1 MPFAPHNCNTGNG
14 ALQMKADMNNLTE
27 LEKHCGYQFKNINL
41 LRQALTHTSYANEH
55 KLGHLGSNERLE
67 FLGDAVLETV
77 SSECLFRM
85 YPNLPEGQL
94 TTLRASLVC
103 EPTLA
108 FDAKAI
114 NLSDYLLLGKG
125 EEQTGGRGRD
135 SIVSD
140 ALESVIGALYLD
152 GGMEPASKFIM
163 TYIMNDIGS
172 KQLFRDSKTK
182 LQEIIQAESGEE
194 VVYTLISESGPDHN
208 KNFEVSVSHKGR
220 ILGEGSGRS
229 KKAAEQRAAYQA
241 LLKLK
246 KA

>member
-1 MPFAPHNCNTGNG
+1 MYSEI
-14 ALQMKADMNNLTE
+14 KNLSE
-27 LEKHCGYQFKNINL
+27 LEKRCGYRFHNVGL

-77 SSECLFRM
+77 SSECLYKM
-85 YPNLPEGQL
+85 YPDLPEGQL

-114 NLSDYLLLGKG
+114 NLPDYLLLGKG
-125 EEQTGGRGRD
+125 EELTGGRERD

-140 ALESVIGALYLD
+140 ALESIIGAMYLD
-152 GGMEPASKFIM
+152 GGMKPAAKFIM

-182 LQEIIQAESGEE
+182 LQEIIQAESNEE
-194 VVYTLISESGPDHN
+194 VVYTLISETGPDHN

-220 ILGEGSGRS
+220 ILGTGSGRS
-229 KKAAEQRAAYQA
+229 KKSAEQRAAYQA

-246 KA
+246 KS

>member
-1 MPFAPHNCNTGNG
+1 MESE
-14 ALQMKADMNNLTE
+14 LKNLSE
-27 LEKHCGYQFKNINL
+27 LERHCGYRFHDIKL

-77 SSECLFRM
+77 SSECLYKM
-85 YPNLPEGQL
+85 YPDLPEGQL

-114 NLSDYLLLGKG
+114 DLPDYLLLGKG
-125 EEQTGGRGRD
+125 EELTGGRGRD

-140 ALESVIGALYLD
+140 ALESVIGAIYLD
-152 GGMEPASKFIM
+152 GGMAPASEFIM

-172 KQLFRDSKTK
+172 KKLFRDSKTR
-182 LQEIIQAESGEE
+182 LQEIIQARSSEE
-194 VVYTLISESGPDHN
+194 VVYELISETGPDHN
-208 KNFEVSVSHKGR
+208 KNFEVSVSHQGKV
-220 ILGEGSGRS
+220 LGTGSGRS

-241 LLKLK
+241 LLRLK
-246 KA
+246 KS